1 MASSAPDH
9 LRTPGLISN
18 RPCYEG
24 IKVQWDAQGPDGV
37 EGQPAGTGPYQFIEH
52 KAGELMRYQRVE
64 NHWRRTPEFEELRM
78 FVVPEAA
85 TRLAALLAGEVD
97 IAVIPRSFEQEVRS
111 AGIQVTLGRFP
122 AYHVTF
128 AMGGQ
133 YYATPDRLDQ
143 NIPWLRPQVR
153 MAMNLAID
161 RQAIN
166 DLSLGGLG
174 EPMPVAGFH
183 PILPG
188 WNPTWEPYPYDP
200 EKARQLLAE
209 AGYPDGFAL
218 EMVVSAPGA
227 EFEIAEALAQMFGD
241 IGIKALM
248 NVIDFEDV
256 PQIIDRVLLGVP
268 AGYRSFRETQEA
280 VQALNYSGPGGKIYS
295 YTDPQ
300 IDKMYEQLLQES
312 DPQIREKLL
321 RTIGDIK
328 FDNYAEIPLF
338 WVRTAVGINP
348 KVVRTYAYPGNI
360 PGDLSHLEYVETE
373 R

>member
-128 AMGGQ
+128 AM
-133 YYATPDRLDQ
+133 
-143 NIPWLRPQVR
+143 
-153 MAMNLAID
+153 
-161 RQAIN
+161 
-166 DLSLGGLG
+166 
-174 EPMPVAGFH
+174 
-183 PILPG
+183 
-188 WNPTWEPYPYDP
+188 
-200 EKARQLLAE
+200 
-209 AGYPDGFAL
+209 
-218 EMVVSAPGA
+218 
-227 EFEIAEALAQMFGD
+227 
-241 IGIKALM
+241 
-248 NVIDFEDV
+248 
-256 PQIIDRVLLGVP
+256 
-268 AGYRSFRETQEA
+268 
-280 VQALNYSGPGGKIYS
+280 
-295 YTDPQ
+295 
-300 IDKMYEQLLQES
+300 
-312 DPQIREKLL
+312 
-321 RTIGDIK
+321 
-328 FDNYAEIPLF
+328 
-338 WVRTAVGINP
+338 
-348 KVVRTYAYPGNI
+348 
-360 PGDLSHLEYVETE
+360 
-373 R
+373 